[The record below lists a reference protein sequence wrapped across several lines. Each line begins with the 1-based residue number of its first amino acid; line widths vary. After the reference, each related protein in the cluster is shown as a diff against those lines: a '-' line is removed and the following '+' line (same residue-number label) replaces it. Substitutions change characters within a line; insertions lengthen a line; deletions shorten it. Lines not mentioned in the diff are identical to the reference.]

1 MTDYRLGIRYKKV
14 MKYDIAKT
22 LTKGPELPIFNTEL
36 DTIKTDEIKTYTL
49 TSNSCLIESVIGTNV
64 TCVYDESSKKLTLS
78 NPTGPVSLTFI
89 TYYNENNL
97 CCLEVVGAIGGDT
110 SHDYTGSWPN
120 RGTISYIDKY
130 NEPKTINVADL
141 GLYLEWPPNEGNP
154 NKSFWTTLDVKV
166 GCNVVCKN
174 IGLHLV
180 RSQTQY
186 LRFSNTYQSYDD
198 KVLLTKDMVASYT
211 FYNVKIV
218 RDRFWNCDII
228 ISSTR

>member
-14 MKYDIAKT
+14 MKYDIAKA
-22 LTKGPELPIFNTEL
+22 LTKGPELPIFNAEL

-49 TSNSCLIESVIGTNV
+49 TSSSCLIESVIGTNV
-64 TCVYDESSKKLTLS
+64 TCAYDESSKKLTLS

-89 TYYNENNL
+89 TYYNEDNL
-97 CCLEVVGAIGGDT
+97 CRLYVAGAVAGET
-110 SHDYTGSWPN
+110 SQTYTGSWPN
-120 RGTISYIDKY
+120 RGTISYIDRY
-130 NEPKTINVADL
+130 NEPKTINVADI
-141 GLYLEWPPNEGNP
+141 GLHATWPPSSGD
-154 NKSFWTTLDVKV
+154 KKFWSTLDVKV

-186 LRFSNTYQSYDD
+186 LKFSNTNGSYDEE
-198 KVLLTKDMVASYT
+198 VLLTKDMVASHT

-218 RDRFWNCDII
+218 RDKYQNADIRI
-228 ISSTR
+228 QSTR

>member
-1 MTDYRLGIRYKKV
+1 MTDYILGIRYKKV
-14 MKYDIAKT
+14 MKYDITKA

-36 DTIKTDEIKTYTL
+36 DTIKTDETKTYTL

-64 TCVYDESSKKLTLS
+64 TCVYDESNKKLTLS
-78 NPTGPVSLTFI
+78 NPTGPVSLTFV
-89 TYYNENNL
+89 TYYNEDNL
-97 CCLEVVGAIGGDT
+97 CYLYVAGAIGGDT
-110 SHDYTGSWPN
+110 SQSYTGSWPN
-120 RGTISYIDKY
+120 RGTISYIDRY

-141 GLYLEWPPNEGNP
+141 GLYLDWPPNEGNP
-154 NKSFWTTLDVKV
+154 NKSFWATLDVKV

-174 IGLHLV
+174 IGLHLI

-186 LRFSNTYQSYDD
+186 LRFSNTNGSYDD
-198 KVLLTKDMVASYT
+198 KVLLTKDLVASHT

-218 RDRFWNCDII
+218 RDRYQGYDVR

>member
-1 MTDYRLGIRYKKV
+1 MTDYILGIRYKKI
-14 MKYDIAKT
+14 MKYDIAKA

-36 DTIKTDEIKTYTL
+36 DTIKTDETKTYTL

-89 TYYNENNL
+89 TYYNEDNL
-97 CCLEVVGAIGGDT
+97 CYLYVAGAMGGET
-110 SHDYTGSWPN
+110 STSYTGSWPD
-120 RGTISYIDKY
+120 RGTISYIDRY
-130 NEPKTINVADL
+130 NEPKTINVADI
-141 GLYLEWPPNEGNP
+141 GLHVTWPPSSGDK
-154 NKSFWTTLDVKV
+154 KSWSTLDVKV

-180 RSQTQY
+180 KSQTQE
-186 LRFSNTYQSYDD
+186 LKFSNTNGSYD
-198 KVLLTKDMVASYT
+198 KKFLLTKDMVASYT

-218 RDRFWNCDII
+218 RDNYQGTDIRI
-228 ISSTR
+228 QSTR

>member
-1 MTDYRLGIRYKKV
+1 MNDYILGIRYKKV
-14 MKYDIAKT
+14 MKYDIAKA

-36 DTIKTDEIKTYTL
+36 DTIKTDEVKTYTL

-97 CCLEVVGAIGGDT
+97 CRLLVAGARGGDT
-110 SHDYTGSWPN
+110 STSNTGSWPN
-120 RGTISYIDKY
+120 RGTISYIDRY

-141 GLYLEWPPNEGNP
+141 GLYIGWPPNDGTD
-154 NKSFWTTLDVKV
+154 KRFWATLDVKV

-174 IGLHLV
+174 IGLYFV
-180 RSQTQY
+180 NSQTQY
-186 LRFSNTYQSYDD
+186 VRFSNTYQSYDD
-198 KVLLTKDMVASYT
+198 KALLTKDLVASYT

-218 RDRFWNCDII
+218 RDRFWTADVRIQ
-228 ISSTR
+228 STR

>member
-14 MKYDIAKT
+14 MKYDIAKA
-22 LTKGPELPIFNTEL
+22 LTKGPELPIFNVEL
-36 DTIKTDEIKTYTL
+36 DTIKTDETKTYTL
-49 TSNSCLIESVIGTNV
+49 TNSSCLIESVIGTNV

-89 TYYNENNL
+89 TYYNEDNL
-97 CCLEVVGAIGGDT
+97 CYLLVAGALAGET
-110 SHDYTGSWPN
+110 STSYTGSWPD
-120 RGTISYIDKY
+120 RGTISYIDRY

-141 GLYLEWPPNEGNP
+141 GLHAAWPPSSGDKE
-154 NKSFWTTLDVKV
+154 FWRTLDVKV

-180 RSQTQY
+180 KSQTQE
-186 LRFSNTYQSYDD
+186 LKFSNTYQSYDD

-218 RDRFWNCDII
+218 RDNYWTSDIRI
-228 ISSTR
+228 QSTR

>member
-14 MKYDIAKT
+14 MKYDIAKA

-49 TSNSCLIESVIGTNV
+49 TNSSCLIESVIGTNV
-64 TCVYDESSKKLTLS
+64 TCAYDESSKKLTLS

-97 CCLEVVGAIGGDT
+97 CRLLVAGALGGDT
-110 SHDYTGSWPN
+110 STNYTGSWPN
-120 RGTISYIDKY
+120 RGTISYIDRY
-130 NEPKTINVADL
+130 NEPKTINVADI
-141 GLYLEWPPNEGNP
+141 GLHLDWPPSDDRD
-154 NKSFWTTLDVKV
+154 KRFWSTLDVKV

-198 KVLLTKDMVASYT
+198 KALLTKDMVASYT

-218 RDRFWNCDII
+218 RDDYWQSDIRI
-228 ISSTR
+228 QSTR